1 MNDWTTLKMGY
12 FKWLSYSESLLAQ
25 NLKQYKNNIKALHC
39 SVLWSHCSLK
49 ALPDAAEDLEPV
61 FGAARNCYVTMG
73 PQAHPLCFSH
83 FSHLVC

>member
-25 NLKQYKNNIKALHC
+25 NWKQYKNNIKTLHC
-39 SVLWSHCSLK
+39 SVLWSHCSLR

-61 FGAARNCYVTMG
+61 FWSCKKLLSYNGTLG
-73 PQAHPLCFSH
+73 SSTLLLPFLSF
-83 FSHLVC
+83 VC